1 LTHPKGQSFI
11 ISQIHSSDELLKENI
26 ASRLEQRLA
35 YVKIPKDKG
44 SFRNKENKDSP
55 NPPYII
61 KYSLDAVF
69 STSIGIIHEEHDL

>member
-1 LTHPKGQSFI
+1 LTYPEGDLFI

-44 SFRNKENKDSP
+44 SFRNKENKDS
-55 NPPYII
+55 
-61 KYSLDAVF
+61 
-69 STSIGIIHEEHDL
+69 